1 MKDEYKRNSLN
12 SLLVII
18 KNSFNMKNYCIFELA
33 ALAALT
39 FASCSSDN
47 VEDFFLGGQ
56 SGFSASSYRLRWLFR

>member
-47 VEDFFLGGQ
+47 VEDFFLGG
-56 SGFSASSYRLRWLFR
+56 AIRLLSK

>member
-47 VEDFFLGGQ
+47 VEDFLGEIV
-56 SGFSASSYRLRWLFR
+56 